1 MNDLL
6 LAFYGDDFTGST
18 DVLEALSLNGIPTV
32 LFLEE
37 PTPADVARFEQ
48 VRALG
53 IAGTSRSMTP
63 EEMQDKLPPIFR
75 TLQSF
80 SPDVCQYKVCSTF
93 DSSPEVGSIGQAID
107 IGQDVFDSPFVPVV
121 VSIPSA
127 EARGRYVVF
136 GNLYASAT
144 ETTYRIDRHPTMSQH
159 PVTPMTE
166 ADLTRHL
173 AKQTDRG
180 IGLFDVLTL
189 DANDQSDLEREFMST
204 VEDGEVVLFDSIN
217 SSHQQKVGYL
227 IGQYSREHTAG
238 ETLFSASSSG
248 LDYALS
254 NYWQST
260 ETISSAKSPEPAPE
274 VDRILVMSGSASP
287 VTQEQI
293 NWALMNGFEGIQLDA
308 PKLVDPDNAGKA
320 RERAID
326 GAVKA
331 LANNK
336 SPLLY
341 SVQGPDDP
349 VIKQTRERL
358 EQLGINQNRAGAL
371 LGSEQGKI
379 TREVIRRAQVERLCV
394 AGGDTSGYV
403 TPHLD
408 IFALEFISSVG
419 PGSPLCR
426 ATSREPQFD
435 GIQIALKGGQVQTA
449 SREADYFGEVKSG
462 GVVPES

>member
-37 PTPADVARFEQ
+37 PTSADVARFEQ

-63 EEMQDKLPPIFR
+63 EEMRDQLPPIFR

-80 SPDVCQYKVCSTF
+80 GPDICQYKVCSTF
-93 DSSPEVGSIGQAID
+93 DSSPEIGSIGQAID
-107 IGQDVFDSPFVPVV
+107 IGQDVFDSPFVPIV
-121 VSIPSA
+121 VSIPSV

-166 ADLTRHL
+166 ADLTQHL

-180 IGLFDVLTL
+180 IGLFDVITL
-189 DANDQSDLEREFMST
+189 DANDQSDLESEFMT
-204 VEDGEVVLFDSIN
+204 IVEDDEIVLFDSIN
-217 SSHQQKVGYL
+217 PSHQQKIGHL

-238 ETLFSASSSG
+238 DVLFSASSSG
-248 LDYALS
+248 LNYALS

-260 ETISSAKSPEPAPE
+260 DTISSAESTESAPE
-274 VDRILVMSGSASP
+274 VDNILVISGSASP

-293 NWALMNGFEGIQLDA
+293 NWALTNGFEGIRLDA
-308 PKLVDPDNAGKA
+308 PELVDPDNAGNA
-320 RERAID
+320 RKEAID
-326 GAVKA
+326 DAVKA
-331 LANNK
+331 LTNNK

-341 SVQGPDDP
+341 SVHGPDDP
-349 VIKQTRERL
+349 IIEQTRDRL
-358 EQLGINQNRAGAL
+358 ERLGINKNRVGAL
-371 LGSEQGKI
+371 LGDEQGKI
-379 TREVIRRAQVERLCV
+379 TREVVRRAQLERLCV

-408 IFALEFISSVG
+408 IFALEFVSSVG

-426 ATSREPQFD
+426 AASREPQFD
-435 GIQIALKGGQVQTA
+435 GIQVALKGGQVQTA
-449 SREADYFGEVKSG
+449 SKEADYFGEVKSG
-462 GVVPES
+462 GVVPEN